1 MLEQRFATCLSLGK
15 IAPGVLLSSVLLRWS
30 LILISSWIK
39 CREASGDLGP
49 YAVQVPP
56 SHPPG
61 LTRTQTMGG
70 VNCLTATGDREPYS
84 SVDKVCGLPSWRN
97 CSSVRPFC
105 GLSLCVILSG
115 SILRSSVVFSINC
128 YLFIN
133 FLKTSWLLI
142 LNRINEGPNSC
153 E

>member
-1 MLEQRFATCLSLGK
+1 MLERRFATCLSLGK
-15 IAPGVLLSSVLLRWS
+15 IAPGVLLSSVLLRRS

-61 LTRTQTMGG
+61 LTRTQTMGEH
-70 VNCLTATGDREPYS
+70 EPYS
-84 SVDKVCGLPSWRN
+84 SVDKVCGLLSWRN